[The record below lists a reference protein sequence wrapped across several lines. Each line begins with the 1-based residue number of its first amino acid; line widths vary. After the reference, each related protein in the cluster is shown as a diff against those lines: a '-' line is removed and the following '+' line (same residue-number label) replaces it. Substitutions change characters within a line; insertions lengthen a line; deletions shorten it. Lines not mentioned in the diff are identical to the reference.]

1 VTGPSEGAADESTVE
16 VSLSPQGNLAR
27 ITHTAG
33 GRAFLT
39 YANGNSGWASRE
51 GGLDVAV
58 GDVVLIWPAGLEV
71 VPPELWPAEDS
82 IAVVRIKLPDITVVD
97 TKGTW
102 KIVPTTDDVKY
113 SVGNTVLIRDL
124 IGVTRILQHEPI
136 KLLDIPELD
145 LSAVEQFKSSDR
157 DPKETFEDIGG
168 LHSVVERARELL
180 GVLLHHRERLAKIG
194 ARPIKGVLFTGPP
207 GTGKTMLAR
216 VIANETNATFYEISG
231 PAIFSKWYGQS
242 GELLRLIFED
252 AARQDRSIIF
262 FDEIDSVAGHR
273 DSDSHEESRRV
284 VAQLLTLMDGFNPD
298 SNVVVI
304 AATNRPQDIDVA
316 LRRPGRFDWEI
327 QLPNPTLADRQEILE
342 KTAVRLAL
350 GPGLPHDAVAT
361 STEGWSGA
369 ELGAIWTEA
378 ALLAV
383 TDERDE
389 ILTEDYLG
397 GLERVAIQRRLQQPG
412 PADRQA
418 P

>member
-1 VTGPSEGAADESTVE
+1 MAGDRAY
-16 VSLSPQGNLAR
+16 
-27 ITHTAG
+27 ITFT
-33 GRAFLT
+33 
-39 YANGNSGWASRE
+39 NGNSGWASPRE
-51 GGLDVAV
+51 GGELDVTV
-58 GDVVLIWPAGLEV
+58 GDVVLILPNNLEV
-71 VPPELWPAEDS
+71 VPSELWPDEDT
-82 IAVVRIKLPDITVVD
+82 IAVVKIKLPDITIVD
-97 TKGTW
+97 TKGAW
-102 KIVPTTDDVKY
+102 KIVPTRDDVDY
-113 SVGNTVLIRDL
+113 SVGNTVLVRDL
-124 IGVTRILQHEPI
+124 VGVTRLLQSEPI

-145 LSAVEQFKSSDR
+145 SSAVEQFKSSDR
-157 DPKETFEDIGG
+157 EHKDTFEDIGG
-168 LHSVVERARELL
+168 LHGVVERARELL
-180 GVLLHHRERLAKIG
+180 DVLLHHRERLAKIG

-216 VIANETNATFYEISG
+216 IIANETNATFYEISG

-242 GELLRLIFED
+242 GELLRLIFDD
-252 AARQDRSIIF
+252 AASQDRSIIF

-298 SNVVVI
+298 DNVVVI

-327 QLPNPTLADRQEILE
+327 QFPNPDLADRREILA
-342 KTAVRLAL
+342 KTAARLAL
-350 GPGLPHDAVAT
+350 GTDLPHEAVAA

-397 GLERVAIQRRLQQPG
+397 GFERVAIQRKLQQNRSTDPST
-412 PADRQA
+412 P
-418 P
+418 